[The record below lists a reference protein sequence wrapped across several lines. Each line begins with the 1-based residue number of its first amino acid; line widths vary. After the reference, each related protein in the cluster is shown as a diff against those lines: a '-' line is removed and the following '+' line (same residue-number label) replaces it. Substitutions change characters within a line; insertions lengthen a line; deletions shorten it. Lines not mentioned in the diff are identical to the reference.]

1 MSSLGIYLS
10 LDLAGGKRS
19 DNMKI
24 TDWIMK
30 KENVENLT
38 SFLFEASALKRV
50 LRAGQ
55 QALFEIDAG
64 DNVASHSF
72 LTALVALFL
81 AERLEADSGRVVKMA
96 ILHDLDEART
106 GDRNWINRRYIDLS
120 EEAVRK
126 EQVRGLPSFS
136 KMEALSTEYE
146 KRETLE
152 AKIVKDADYL
162 AQIISLKERAAGGN
176 KEAERWLENSK
187 EYTPRKSLQT
197 EAAGELAEEIIGH
210 NPARWWENLAFK

>member
-1 MSSLGIYLS
+1 MS